1 MVIFTSSCPLGRKN
15 KSYYI
20 WLSAWPDHPWDRRW
34 LELGAPI
41 EYLLGV
47 GRDSI
52 LWVPTYVPGR
62 TKNARPCHFLPGPP
76 FLGVVLAASDY
87 KVWGNVSPPGWRAGL
102 LIVCYK
108 NGRFLKLS
116 VYSLAATQTHCVYIH
131 WGPTVSPSLYLWG
144 KGNWDTYAHDAVLW
158 VIKSVVSDLGAS
170 CLLSANIH

>member
-1 MVIFTSSCPLGRKN
+1 MVIFTSSRSLGRKN

-20 WLSAWPDHPWDRRW
+20 WLSAWPDHPWDRRR
-34 LELGAPI
+34 LQLGAPVK
-41 EYLLGV
+41 YLPGV

-62 TKNARPCHFLPGPP
+62 AKNERPWHFFPGPP
-76 FLGVVLAASDY
+76 FLRVVLAVSDY
-87 KVWGNVSPPGWRAGL
+87 KGWGNISPPGWRGGL

-116 VYSLAATQTHCVYIH
+116 VYSLAATQTHCVYI
-131 WGPTVSPSLYLWG
+131 PPVSPSQYLWG
-144 KGNWDTYAHDAVLW
+144 KGNWDTWANAHDAVLW
-158 VIKSVVSDLGAS
+158 VIKSAVSDLGAS